1 MNIIE
6 NLRGFMNG
14 SISESALQ
22 SGIITDD
29 DIAEYENDQE
39 FMQEATAAC
48 MPTMLQMMLMDETAE
63 SLDEAVVSA
72 FLASQ
77 DYLIGQGLI
86 DEAAAVHISNPK
98 LNVVHLNKQAQINRL
113 ATILT
118 LKMGRKNNHKAYK
131 KYKLGQKIKKMNMAE
146 LRKLYGAKAER
157 LAKKLWQKTQRSAK
171 LATVVDSKKN
181 SK

>member
-63 SLDEAVVSA
+63 SLDEAVVST

-181 SK
+181 GK